1 MNDDES
7 HQQHLERQRQEF
19 ADIKSGRFQ
28 KKPLNIEIT
37 ERLRQA
43 EAILHPL
50 TKSKEGVYRYWM
62 FCRNMLS
69 ILRQKQSQQNK

>member
-7 HQQHLERQRQEF
+7 HQQQLERQRQEF

>member
-7 HQQHLERQRQEF
+7 HQQQLERQRQEKF
-19 ADIKSGRFQ
+19 
-28 KKPLNIEIT
+28 LNIEIT

-50 TKSKEGVYRYWM
+50 TKSNEGVYRYGM
-62 FCRNMLS
+62 FCQNMLT
-69 ILRQKQSQQNK
+69 ILRLKKLNS